1 MQIYSTNVQPPKT
14 PQDFED
20 ACHLI
25 YSVVFDDPT
34 ATKYGRSGQ
43 QQHGVDV
50 FAVHK
55 GRRYGIQCKQK
66 TFGKLTEK
74 IIAEE
79 VDAAD
84 SGPIKI
90 YELVIATTAPNDAK
104 LVTYV
109 ANLTDSRTEAEKFR
123 VSIAFWDT
131 LESLIRR
138 YPELQ
143 ANFAPHML
151 GGLVYDQARRFDKQ
165 ETLLEGIANGLSA
178 GTFRN
183 DLPTPSIPD
192 ARADSLNKL
201 VDKQLDGI
209 KQLLTN
215 GKFTNALVSL
225 TTLGHSLEAFDVHQ
239 QGRWYTQRAHCYW
252 NQGAL
257 EFAADD
263 FDRAYELTPDDD
275 KAVGNQIR
283 GQLLRSRFD
292 DAFTLADAARKR
304 FPSSPGVLAAW
315 LQAADRTGKPLKWA
329 RDVPPEF
336 RKTRDILHVFG
347 WLRVFAGDYKE
358 AAHYAKLACDDGE
371 ANFDNWALL
380 LLALVNDVG
389 ADGALA
395 SLGVVP
401 LAVVEELRLA
411 IGLFE
416 PVAETLWSRQE
427 SLSTVQAAT
436 SLGYAYLMTGNVPAA
451 KALLVEAVQRLPSD
465 PQLTRVC
472 LESIMRSDNQSA
484 SFEFGSAHLES
495 LDDEGKLIVAE
506 IAGHRGDVAVIAR
519 ARESL
524 TSSDGVC
531 IYEPELRA
539 FSWLAR
545 SNSGA
550 RDALAKDLTLEK
562 LEAEVSI
569 PARVIGTMVAYRQGF
584 DWAVSAAQSLAA
596 QITKDSPIRDVLMAA
611 RACAALEQ
619 YPLVV
624 SLLQDRLP
632 AGFMSEPHKQL
643 FEALIRTGARKR
655 AQKMLLEFPESA
667 MDDAE
672 ARSLAVELA
681 QEANDWSELSRLAEL
696 QLKANRGSSH
706 AWVFQAVVMLRQKR
720 IVDAQHLLHSD
731 IPLALNGDFRSQGQL
746 AKLEIDFGARERGF
760 NRLYQMFRSALTD
773 GEAASAYLSHFLF
786 LAPEL
791 IPEAPQSVAAGTAVT
806 LAAADGERRT
816 VVIDPDGI
824 PNLPKAASFESSAGK
839 LYGILAGK
847 RPGESVQIEDGFGAA
862 HEYLIVAIDSAQRFL
877 VGRAREMSHQ
887 SIIPSGPLLSLAIPT
902 DKDGQMDL
910 SNLLSMLKAR
920 SEQVREAF
928 SAYAKG
934 PVTLGILGQLLG
946 GSATAVASD
955 WPQGLDAKLYVC
967 NGTHQERAEAHELL
981 QSWSKPLVI
990 DLTALNELV
999 ANGLEMTLLL
1009 FHPVFISTSAVAT
1022 LDQLVASAVSDRS
1035 KGHMREVNGRIN
1047 MVEYDDEYHESQR
1060 TYAERLQACVEQY
1073 CEVVPAW
1080 GIENP
1085 PEHFVEIGGLL
1096 DVESFDAMQL
1106 CLEKDALLLTVDG
1119 RLREIAKAMAGI
1131 PGVWPQIYCAFATE
1145 RNLCTADTYSRFALM
1160 SVAKR
1165 RAHTTVGMTEII
1177 WAIRQPKAVQVEA
1190 MKNLRL
1196 LFGDLNIEKRSAVQ
1210 VITEALQHVITNG
1223 ATPPAACRLVEALLA
1238 PMFCRSDIE
1247 PDELQAFMQFR
1258 LCEFVLG
1265 YFNVNLLR
1273 PLTSTPYVTRRDLW
1287 VRALAG
1293 AIQKA
1298 RMLAAE
1304 FSLSELAEIPVDVAP
1319 LYGLRK
1325 PLLLAKPA
1333 TP

>member
-1 MQIYSTNVQPPKT
+1 
-14 PQDFED
+14 
-20 ACHLI
+20 
-25 YSVVFDDPT
+25 
-34 ATKYGRSGQ
+34 
-43 QQHGVDV
+43 
-50 FAVHK
+50 VHN

-74 IIAEE
+74 IINEE

-84 SGPIKI
+84 AGPIKI
-90 YELVIATTAPNDAK
+90 YELVIATTAPNDVK

-109 ANLTDSRTEAEKFR
+109 ANLTDSRTDAGKFR

-151 GGLVYDQARRFDKQ
+151 GGLVYEQARRFDKQ
-165 ETLLEGIANGLSA
+165 ETLLEGIASGLSA
-178 GTFRN
+178 GAFRN

-209 KQLLTN
+209 KQLLTD
-215 GKFTNALVSL
+215 GKFADALVSL
-225 TTLGHSLEAFDVHQ
+225 TTLGHSLDAFDVHQ

-283 GQLLRSRFD
+283 GQLLRSRFN
-292 DAFTLADAARKR
+292 DALTLADAARKR
-304 FPSSPGVLAAW
+304 FPSSSGVLAAW
-315 LQAADRTGKPLKWA
+315 LQAADRAGKPLKWT

-401 LAVVEELRLA
+401 PAVAEELRLA

-416 PVAETLWSRQE
+416 PVAKTLWSRQE

-436 SLGYAYLMTGNVPAA
+436 SLGYAYLMTGNVTAA
-451 KALLVEAVQRLPSD
+451 KTLLVEAIQRLPSD
-465 PQLTRVC
+465 PQLLRVC
-472 LESIMRSDNQSA
+472 LESVMRSDSQTA

-506 IAGHRGDVAVIAR
+506 IAGHRGDIAVVERAR
-519 ARESL
+519 ASL
-524 TSSDGVC
+524 TSSDGAC

-539 FSWLAR
+539 FHWLAQ

-550 RDALAKDLTLEK
+550 LDALADELTFES

-584 DWAVSAAQSLAA
+584 EWAVSAAQSLAA
-596 QITKDSPIRDVLMAA
+596 LITKDSPTRDALMAA

-619 YPLVV
+619 YPLVI
-624 SLLQDRLP
+624 SLLQNRLP
-632 AGFMSEPHKQL
+632 TGFVSEPHKQL
-643 FEALIRTGARKR
+643 FEALIRTGERRK
-655 AQKMLLEFPESA
+655 AQKMFREFPESA
-667 MDDAE
+667 MDDAD
-672 ARSLAVELA
+672 ARALAVELA
-681 QEANDWSELSRLAEL
+681 QEANDWSELSRLADL
-696 QLKANRGSSH
+696 QLKANRDSSH
-706 AWVFQAVVMLRQKR
+706 AWVFQAVVMLRQKQ
-720 IVDAQHLLHSD
+720 VANAQHLLRSD
-731 IPLALNGDFRSQGQL
+731 IPLVLTGDLRSHGQL
-746 AKLEIDFGARERGF
+746 ARLEIDFGARERGF
-760 NRLYQMFRSALTD
+760 NRLYQMFRTALTD
-773 GEAASAYLSHFLF
+773 SEAASAYLSHFLF

-791 IPEAPQSVAAGTAVT
+791 IPEAHQSVAAGTAVT
-806 LAAADGERRT
+806 LAAVDGERRT

-824 PNLPKAASFESSAGK
+824 PNLPRAASFESSAGH

-847 RPGESVQIEDGFGAA
+847 RLGERVQIEDGFGMA
-862 HEYLIVAIDSAQRFL
+862 HEYLIVALDTAQRFL
-877 VGRAREMSHQ
+877 VGRAREMTHQ
-887 SIIPSGPLLSLAIPT
+887 SIVPGPLLSLAIPT
-902 DKDGQMDL
+902 AKDGQMDL
-910 SNLLSMLKAR
+910 SNLLTVLKAR
-920 SEQVREAF
+920 SEQVQEAF

-955 WPQGLDAKLYVC
+955 WPESLDAKLYVC

-1022 LDQLVASAVSDRS
+1022 LDQLVTSAVSDRS
-1035 KGHMREVNGRIN
+1035 KGHMREVNGRIH
-1047 MVEYDDEYHESQR
+1047 MVEYNDEYHESQR
-1060 TYAERLQACVEQY
+1060 NYVQRLQACVEQY

-1085 PEHFVEIGGLL
+1085 PEHFVELGGLL

-1119 RLREIAKAMAGI
+1119 RLREIAKAMASI
-1131 PGVWPQIYCAFATE
+1131 PGVWPQIYCAFAVTK
-1145 RNLCTADTYSRFALM
+1145 NLCSADEYSKFALVC
-1160 SVAKR
+1160 VAKR

-1177 WAIRQPKAVQVEA
+1177 WAIRQSKAVQVEA

-1196 LFGDLNIEKRSAVQ
+1196 LFGDLNIEKRSAIQ
-1210 VITEALQHVITNG
+1210 VITEALQHVIVNG

-1238 PMFCRSDIE
+1238 PMFRRSDME
-1247 PDELQAFMQFR
+1247 PDELQALMQFH
-1258 LCEFVLG
+1258 LCDFVLG
-1265 YFNVNLLR
+1265 RSNVDLLR
-1273 PLTSTPYVTRRDLW
+1273 PLTSTPHVTRRDFW

-1293 AIQKA
+1293 AIRKA
-1298 RMLAAE
+1298 RMLATD

-1319 LYGLRK
+1319 LYGLRT
-1325 PLLLAKPA
+1325 PLLLAKPSK
-1333 TP
+1333 P